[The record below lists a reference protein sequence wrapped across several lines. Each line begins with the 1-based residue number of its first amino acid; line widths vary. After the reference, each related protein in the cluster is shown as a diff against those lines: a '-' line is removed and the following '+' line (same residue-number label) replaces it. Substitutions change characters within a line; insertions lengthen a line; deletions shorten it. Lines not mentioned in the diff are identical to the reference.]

1 MQVIYLGVAENTSKE
16 MREEETAVKEY
27 NTKPINTRVLSHQE
41 IWETASDAYLRIFP
55 AQKQG
60 NCGICKYTNTF
71 QFQVNLKTAPEELI
85 L

>member
-55 AQKQG
+55 A
-60 NCGICKYTNTF
+60 
-71 QFQVNLKTAPEELI
+71 
-85 L
+85 